1 MPVLSIVVPIY
12 NVAPFLEACLASIER
27 QTLADLEVI
36 LVDDGST
43 DASGDIARSWAS
55 ARPARYRFLHQD
67 NQGLSAAR
75 NSGMAV
81 ASGDYLLLLDSDDLL
96 ADDGLLPLLEQAR
109 QQQLDVAVGNFCHL
123 YQSGELGRNRALHC
137 GGPVRGADWL
147 AAALKRRKYQPAV
160 WYRLYRRAFLQQHGL
175 QFVPGLINED
185 QLFSAQVM
193 LLAQRVAAFDLP
205 FYHYRHRP
213 GSISNERSA
222 ERALVRL
229 TSDLYSAREILGW
242 ARRHGDPRL
251 TRLLMD
257 QALRPVASAFATALL
272 ALPLDAPTLQPL
284 LADADALQFY
294 RYVRIRRWSQLI
306 DFLCLR
312 AGFRH
317 FLRWRQRRRQ

>member
-27 QTLADLEVI
+27 QVIDDLEVVLI
-36 LVDDGST
+36 DDGST
-43 DASGDIARSWAS
+43 DMGGDIARNWAS
-55 ARPARYRFLHQD
+55 TRSGRYRYLYQD
-67 NQGLSAAR
+67 NQGLSGAR
-75 NSGMAV
+75 NSGMAQ
-81 ASGDYLLLLDSDDLL
+81 AHGDYLLFLDADDLL
-96 ADDGLLPLLEQAR
+96 ADDGLLPLLEQAC

-123 YQSGELGRNRALHC
+123 YDEGRLVANRALHC
-137 GGPVRGADWL
+137 GGPMRGTDWL

-185 QLFSAQVM
+185 QLFSVQVM

-222 ERALVRL
+222 ERALIRL
-229 TSDLYSAREILGW
+229 TSDLYSAREILTC
-242 ARRHGDPRL
+242 AEQHGDPRL
-251 TRLLMD
+251 TNLLMD

-272 ALPLDAPTLQPL
+272 ALPLDAPALQPL
-284 LADADALQFY
+284 LDDANALQFH

-306 DFLCLR
+306 DYLCLR
-312 AGFRH
+312 VGGFTR
-317 FLRWRQRRRQ
+317 FLHWRQQKS